1 MAKPTATLRD
11 RRRLNRT
18 DMAALLGV
26 SVTKL
31 DAMVRQ
37 GCPIARRPGRGKAS
51 VFNTLDVLRWRYGPR
66 EGAAGVAV
74 VDPEKLTP
82 ADRKQWYDG
91 EHKRR
96 TLAEMD
102 AGLIPAPE
110 VAEATTAMHVLVADT
125 LHRLPGALT
134 VRAGL
139 TPAQAAMVDQATREA
154 LADFTDRMSHHAPG
168 LTAP

>member
-1 MAKPTATLRD
+1 MAKPPETLRD

-31 DAMVRQ
+31 DGMVRQ
-37 GCPIARRPGRGKAS
+37 GCPIAERPGRGKAS

-74 VDPEKLTP
+74 VNPEKLEP
-82 ADRKQWYDG
+82 GDRKHWYDG
-91 EHKRR
+91 EQKRR
-96 TLAEMD
+96 TLQEID
-102 AGLIPAPE
+102 AGLIPATE
-110 VAEATTAMHVLVADT
+110 VQAGVGAMHAIVADV
-125 LHRLPGALT
+125 LRGLPGELEP
-134 VRAGL
+134 RAGL

-154 LADFTDRMSHHAPG
+154 LADFTDRIAPYAPG
-168 LTAP
+168 LTTP